1 MPLVPLQ
8 FKPGIVK
15 DLTEY
20 SSGKNGPFYTDSNL
34 VRFRN
39 GYPTKI
45 GGWVEEQYYFN
56 ADLNNFATIQGA
68 PRKMLAWRGITDGGD
83 YMAIGTHNHVYIIK
97 DSVAYDI
104 TPLRKTTANMTN
116 PLVVTNGSAT
126 VTVTDNSHGA
136 STGDIIVITDATA
149 TGGISANTL
158 NDKNGYSITKV
169 DDNTFTFIAS
179 SSATSG
185 ATGGGTAI
193 DISYLIG
200 NAENV
205 GNQSADPALGW
216 GVGIWGSFVGGRN
229 WNEPADGTSSSVSLD
244 ATNWTLV
251 LWGEDLILNNRGG
264 QLYYWDLS
272 DSGITT
278 RAALVSAESG
288 SSGVPAGVRT
298 VTVSFPDRHLIAGG
312 CSPLGATAIDPM
324 LVRFSNQEDF
334 VTFTPTADNTSG
346 DQRLEVGTK
355 IISMIPTK
363 DETFIQTDEA
373 AYGMTFVGPP
383 FTFSF
388 RLLAVNCGA
397 VALHGSANVDGD
409 VYWMG
414 KSNFFIYNG
423 AVQELPCSVQ
433 HFVFDRM
440 QSNFADKTFVGHN
453 KKFNEIT
460 WFYVS
465 TDNVADSSNPNPE
478 PDSYVSFNYAD
489 AAWSIGTLQRNV
501 WNDATNIRNVPFALD
516 KDGKLYNHETGTS
529 DNGSSM
535 SAFIESGDVELDSTG
550 ENLFMVDKII
560 PDAIMTTD
568 TSLSVQIKTRKYPNA
583 TEITKGAFTVTS
595 TTEKISTRAK
605 GRQMA
610 IRFSSSGT
618 TDDWS
623 LGDFRINARKDGL
636 R

>member
-1 MPLVPLQ
+1 MPLVPLI

-20 SSGKNGPFYTDSNL
+20 SSGRNGPFFIDSNL

-45 GGWVEEQYYFN
+45 GGWQQETYFLGT
-56 ADLNNFATIQGA
+56 ASSTIGTTQGS
-68 PRKMLAWRGITDGGD
+68 PRKMLAWRGITDGSD
-83 YMAIGTHNHVYIIK
+83 YIAIGTHSHVYVIK
-97 DSVAYDI
+97 DSIAYDI
-104 TPLRKTTANMTN
+104 TPLRKTTTNMTN

-126 VTVTDNSHGA
+126 VTVTDSSHGA
-136 STGDIIVITDATA
+136 STGDYIVIEQAVA
-149 TGGISANTL
+149 TGGITAATL
-158 NDKNGYSITKV
+158 NDINGYEITKV
-169 DDNTFTFIAS
+169 DNNSYTFVAGS
-179 SSATSG
+179 AATSG

-193 DISYLIG
+193 DIKYLIG

-216 GVGIWGSFVGGRN
+216 GVGTWGEGA
-229 WNEPADGTSSSVSLD
+229 WNEPRDGTSTTVSLE

-251 LWGEDLILNNRGG
+251 LWGEDLLLNNVGG
-264 QLYYWDLS
+264 QIYYWDLS
-272 DSGITT
+272 DNGIGT
-278 RAALVSAESG
+278 RAALVSSESG
-288 SSGVPAGVRT
+288 ASNVPASNKT
-298 VTVSFPDRHLIAGG
+298 ITVSFPDRHLIAGG
-312 CSPLGATAIDPM
+312 CSPLGATTADPM

-334 VTFTPTADNTSG
+334 VTFTPTATNTSG

-355 IISMIPTK
+355 IVSMLPTK

-397 VALHGSANVDGD
+397 VSLHGSANVDGD
-409 VYWMG
+409 VYWIG
-414 KSNFFIYNG
+414 QSNFFVYNG

-433 HFVFDRM
+433 HFVFDRL
-440 QSNFADKTFVGHN
+440 QSNFVDKTFVGHN

-465 TDNVADSSNPNPE
+465 TDNEVSGTNPEPE

-489 AAWSIGTLQRNV
+489 AAWSIGTLQRNA
-501 WNDATNIRNVPFALD
+501 WSDATNVRKVPFALD

-529 DNGSSM
+529 DNGLAM

-550 ENLFMVDKII
+550 ENLFMIDKII
-560 PDAIMTTD
+560 PDTTMTTD
-568 TSLSVQIKTRKYPNA
+568 TSLSVQIKTRKYPTA

-618 TDDWS
+618 TDEWS
-623 LGDFRINARKDGL
+623 LGDFRINARKDGM

>member
-1 MPLVPLQ
+1 MLVPLI

-20 SSGKNGPFYTDSNL
+20 SSGRNGPFYTDSNL

-45 GGWVEEQYYFN
+45 GGWQQETYF
-56 ADLNNFATIQGA
+56 LGTATSTVGTVQGA
-68 PRKMLAWRGITDGGD
+68 PRKMLAWRGISDGSD
-83 YMAIGTHNHVYIIK
+83 YIAIGTHSHVYVIK
-97 DSVAYDI
+97 DSIAYDI
-104 TPLRKTTANMTN
+104 TPLRKTTANLTN

-126 VTVTDNSHGA
+126 VTVTDSSHGA
-136 STGDIIVITDATA
+136 STGDYIVIEQAVA
-149 TGGISANTL
+149 TGGITAATL
-158 NDKNGYSITKV
+158 NDINGYEITKV
-169 DDNTFTFIAS
+169 DSNSYTFVAGS
-179 SSATSG
+179 AATSG

-193 DISYLIG
+193 DIKYLIG

-216 GVGIWGSFVGGRN
+216 GVGTWGQGA
-229 WNEPADGTSSSVSLD
+229 WNEPRDGTSTTVSLE

-251 LWGEDLILNNRGG
+251 LWGEDLLLNNVSG
-264 QLYYWDLS
+264 QIYYWDLS
-272 DSGITT
+272 DAGIST

-288 SSGVPAGVRT
+288 ASNVPSSNKT
-298 VTVSFPDRHLIAGG
+298 ITVSFPDRHLISGG
-312 CSPLGATAIDPM
+312 CSPLGATTADPM

-334 VTFTPTADNTSG
+334 VTFTPTATNTSG

-355 IISMIPTK
+355 IVSMLPTK

-397 VALHGSANVDGD
+397 VSLHGSANVDGD
-409 VYWMG
+409 VYWIG
-414 KSNFFIYNG
+414 KSNFFVYNG
-423 AVQELPCSVQ
+423 SVQELPCSVQ

-440 QSNFADKTFVGHN
+440 QSNFSDKVFVGHN

-465 TDNVADSSNPNPE
+465 TDNEVSGTNPEPE
-478 PDSYVSFNYAD
+478 PDSYVTFNYAD
-489 AAWSIGTLQRNV
+489 AAWSIGTLQRNA
-501 WNDATNIRNVPFALD
+501 WSDATNVRQVPFALD

-529 DNGSSM
+529 DDGSAM

-583 TEITKGAFTVTS
+583 TEVTKGSFTVTS
-595 TTEKISTRAK
+595 TTDKVSTRAK

-618 TDDWS
+618 NDEWS
-623 LGDFRINARKDGL
+623 LGDFRINARKDGM